1 LEDSILQVQVLE
13 QNWQIKVWKKKKKG
27 YPSQKRSYKV
37 THKVSK
43 LTNFPSSGG
52 IVPEN

>member
-1 LEDSILQVQVLE
+1 LEDSILQAQVLE
-13 QNWQIKVWKKKKKG
+13 QNWQIKVWKKKIG
-27 YPSQKRSYKV
+27 YPSLKISYKV